1 MLPILRIGDKIFQ
14 WLIEIDEETRRRVA
28 VDGCQHCGGPLHRAD
43 YPRKPRGGLLAVA
56 GEVLTKR
63 ISLCCGWEG
72 CRRRSTPPSVI
83 FLGRRVYVGVAVVL
97 AVIVAETAA
106 RAREVRRRTG
116 VAPRTVSRWRE
127 WWRTKF
133 PESRLYR
140 EEQAR
145 FMPPLEQTRLPG
157 SLVERFERAGRSA
170 DEVLVHVLGFLA
182 PLGTTSVT
190 IGASFVRAE

>member
-1 MLPILRIGDKIFQ
+1 MLPNFSLGDKIFR
-14 WLIEIDEETRRRVA
+14 WLVKIDEETIRLVA
-28 VDGCQHCGGPLHRAD
+28 AAGCQFCGGPLHRGD

-56 GEVLTKR
+56 GEVFTKR

-97 AVIVAETAA
+97 AVMVAETAE

-116 VAPRTVSRWRE
+116 VTPRTVGRWRG
-127 WWRTKF
+127 WWQKKF
-133 PESRLYR
+133 PRSRLYR
-140 EEQAR
+140 VESGR
-145 FMPPLEQTRLPG
+145 FMPPLDRTRLPG

-170 DEVLVHVLGFLA
+170 DEVLVRVLGFLA
-182 PLGTTSVT
+182 PLSTTSVT